1 MLVLDESHDHGSAE
15 VRVGDRFQV
24 RLYENPTTG
33 RRWRLRPV
41 EAAACRVLDDV
52 FEASRGGYGG
62 GGTRCWT
69 FVADHAAAAALYLE
83 LRPGGQSQPARTF
96 EVTINIKDR

>member
-1 MLVLDESHDHGSAE
+1 MLVLDESRDNGSVE
-15 VRVGDRFQV
+15 VRVGDQFQV

-33 RRWRLRPV
+33 RRWRLSPV
-41 EAAACRVLDDV
+41 DGAACRVLNDA

-69 FVADHAAAAALYLE
+69 FVADHAAAAALCME
-83 LRPGGQSQPARTF
+83 LRLSGQSQPARTF
-96 EVTINIKDR
+96 KVTINIKDR